1 MSIFATETNSIM
13 DMESLNRVELKGT
26 LGNINLTQVGDKKHA
41 RFSVATDYAYRN
53 KDGEAVIE
61 TTWHNVSAW
70 DDNGKISELKRGDKV
85 HVLGRL
91 RNLRYRTADGEERSA
106 WEVLAHE
113 VKVL

>member
-1 MSIFATETNSIM
+1 MSIFATETKSTT
-13 DMESLNRVELKGT
+13 DMESLNRIELKGV
-26 LGNINLTQVGDKKHA
+26 LGRVNLTEVGGKKHA

-85 HVLGRL
+85 HVVGRV